1 MGRKTLNFALFISVP
16 FLCDLA
22 PLAGS
27 GVTGREHPD
36 PTIRAG
42 IEGILKR
49 FREGQD
55 AVRGTAKRF
64 YVLPIYIAQW
74 QTVSKMHGLC
84 SLLFL
89 STSFVIPHSTK

>member
-1 MGRKTLNFALFISVP
+1 VGRKALNFAYFILIPLPCELV
-16 FLCDLA
+16 

-27 GVTGREHPD
+27 GAKGREHPD

-55 AVRGTAKRF
+55 AFRGTAKRF
-64 YVLPIYIAQW
+64 DEMLVYIAQW
-74 QTVSKMHGLC
+74 ETVFRTHELC
-84 SLLFL
+84 TVLLYL
-89 STSFVIPHSTK
+89 LPS